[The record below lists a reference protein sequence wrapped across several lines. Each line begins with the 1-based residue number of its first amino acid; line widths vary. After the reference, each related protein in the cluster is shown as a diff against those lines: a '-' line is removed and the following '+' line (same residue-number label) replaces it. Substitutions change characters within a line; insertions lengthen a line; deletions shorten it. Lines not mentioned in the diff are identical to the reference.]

1 MSDQFSEVSSESWL
15 GRIGSSI
22 VGVLF
27 GLVFVLVAIAVLCWN
42 EKRAVT
48 TAKSLKEGAAAVVS
62 AEPATVDPAND
73 KKLVHVTGD
82 ATTAEVLS
90 DPTFGISTNA
100 LRLTRDVAMYQW
112 KEDEK
117 SETKNKLGGGTE
129 TVKTY
134 TYEKTWSEKRIDSM
148 KFKYPQDHAN
158 PGGMVADNHTVTA
171 QKASLGAFRLT
182 ASLIGKMEGDESL
195 APTEEDLGKLKP
207 ALKEKAKVSED
218 AFYFG
223 ADSSAPAIGDQRVT
237 FKVLKPGTFSVIAQQ
252 VGDTFAPYPTRAGD
266 EIERV
271 ESGTLTAAAMFQHA
285 ASENAMLTWIL
296 RAVGFIF
303 TSIGIGLVLRPITV
317 VADVVPIIGSIL
329 GVGLGFAAIV
339 LGFVITL
346 ITIAVVWIVVRPIL
360 GISLLVLAIAGFFL
374 SHRAGKSRQAVA
386 AQVAPAN

>member
-1 MSDQFSEVSSESWL
+1 MSDQFSEVSSESWF

-42 EKRAVT
+42 EKNAVT

-62 AEPATVDPAND
+62 AEPATVDPANE
-73 KKLVHVTGD
+73 KKLIHVTGD

-90 DPTFGISTNA
+90 DPTFGISANA
-100 LRLTRDVAMYQW
+100 LRLTRNVDMYQW
-112 KEDEK
+112 KEEEK
-117 SETKNKLGGGTE
+117 SETRNKLGGGTE

-134 TYEKTWSEKRIDSM
+134 TYEKTWSDKRIDSS
-148 KFKYPQDHAN
+148 KFKHPQDHTN
-158 PGGMVADNHTVTA
+158 PAGMVAENHTATA

-182 ASLIGKMEGDESL
+182 ASLIGKMGGDEAL

-207 ALKEKAKVSED
+207 ALKEKAKLSED

-237 FKVLKPGTFSVIAQQ
+237 FKVLKPAPFSVIAQQ
-252 VGDTFAPYPTRAGD
+252 VGDTFAPYPTHAGK

-271 ESGTLTAAAMFQHA
+271 ESGTMTAAAMFQHA
-285 ASENAMLTWIL
+285 ASENAILTWII
-296 RAVGFIF
+296 RAGGFIF
-303 TSIGIGLVLRPITV
+303 ISIGIGLVLRPITV
-317 VADVVPIIGSIL
+317 FADVIPLIGNII
-329 GVGLGFAAIV
+329 GVGLGFAALA

-346 ITIAVVWIVVRPIL
+346 ITIAVVWIVVRPVL
-360 GISLLVLAIAGFFL
+360 GISLLVLAIAGFVL
-374 SHRAGKSRQAVA
+374 SHRAGQRRKAVA
-386 AQVAPAN
+386 APAAAAS